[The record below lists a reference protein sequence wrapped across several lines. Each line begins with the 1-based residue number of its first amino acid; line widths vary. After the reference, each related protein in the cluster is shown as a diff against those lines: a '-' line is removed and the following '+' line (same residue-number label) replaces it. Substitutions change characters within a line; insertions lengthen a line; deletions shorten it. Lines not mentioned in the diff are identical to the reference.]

1 MNEFTRSFPLEDI
14 KIRSGGD
21 GRTVEAYAAVFGQ
34 EAPISDGDGRY
45 KERLD
50 PASFNKTLADKGTR
64 FSVLYNH
71 GMTIYGTPSDSGSMP
86 IGTPLEVRAD
96 SRGLL
101 TVTRYNN
108 TPLGEATLEAIKSD
122 SLRAQSFAGAFV
134 RSDKA
139 KPRGGFRAD
148 ATGVLPLVT
157 RQEINL
163 REYGPTPFPAYSD
176 AAIMGVRSLTDG
188 DKALLPLILGSL
200 TDDLALDPI
209 VNALR
214 KNETTLAQA
223 RSVLSEILGSNPDED
238 DEFLARLTSLATRL
252 ENAPVGSATPSGA
265 GTDEP
270 PLGHSGR
277 LSLSQRTR
285 EILAAN
291 HLKEI

>member
-34 EAPISDGDGRY
+34 EAPISDADGRY
-45 KERLD
+45 RERLD
-50 PASFNKTLADKGTR
+50 PTSFNKTLADKGTR

-122 SLRAQSFAGAFV
+122 SLRAQSFAGGFV

-139 KPRGGFRAD
+139 RPRGGFRAD
-148 ATGVLPLVT
+148 STGALPLVT

-176 AAIMGVRSLTDG
+176 AAIMGVRSLSDG
-188 DKALLPLILGSL
+188 DRALLPLILGSL
-200 TDDLALDPI
+200 TDDVALEPI
-209 VNALR
+209 VAALR
-214 KNETTLAQA
+214 KSDATLEQA
-223 RSVLSEILGSNPDED
+223 RTVIAEILGSNPDED
-238 DEFLARLTSLATRL
+238 DEFLTRLTSLATRL
-252 ENAPVGSATPSGA
+252 DAPVGTATPPGA

-270 PLGHSGR
+270 QLHSGR
-277 LSLSQRTR
+277 MSMSQRTR

-291 HLKEI
+291 ALGGKS